1 MADMVKRI
9 QKKGAEYLQPGEQI
23 RGACTVM
30 SVGQFK
36 KTVAF
41 GAIGGA
47 VGAAIGASGS
57 NKQNAPAGSMAQ
69 SFPAVRQSILAVSD
83 QRWILFEQGAMTG
96 GIKGV
101 SAEWTRDQIHA
112 IEVEKGKLTSKV
124 NLRFSDGS
132 TAQLEAVKGSKPQ
145 QLVEAAAA

>member
-23 RGACTVM
+23 RGACVVM

-47 VGAAIGASGS
+47 VGAAIGASGR
-57 NKQNAPAGSMAQ
+57 NKQEAPAGSMAEL
-69 SFPAVRQSILAVSD
+69 FPAVRQSILAVSD
-83 QRWILFEQGAMTG
+83 QRWILFDQGSMTG
-96 GIKGV
+96 GIKGI
-101 SAEWTRDQIHA
+101 SAEWPREQIHA
-112 IEVEKGKLTSKV
+112 IELEKRKMTSLLS
-124 NLRFSDGS
+124 LRFSDGS

-145 QLVEAAAA
+145 RLVEAAAV